1 VFFGTLVAC
10 AANGVPG
17 LAGALLASKPLVWLG
32 VISYGLYIWHPFV
45 PKAYAFAVDAL
56 GLDSGLFGVRYIRY
70 PLLAGL
76 LLLITSASHYLLE
89 RPIRSFR
96 KHFA

>member
-1 VFFGTLVAC
+1 
-10 AANGVPG
+10 
-17 LAGALLASKPLVWLG
+17 
-32 VISYGLYIWHPFV
+32 
-45 PKAYAFAVDAL
+45 VDAL